1 MSQDFRS
8 SPLAN
13 IDYTSNR
20 LHWSRFSHFFHA
32 GRLR

>member
-8 SPLAN
+8 GLLAT

-20 LHWSRFSHFFHA
+20 LRWSRFSHFFHA
-32 GRLR
+32 DRLR